1 MDLRKMIGS
10 LSGRASCLWVLAGML
25 VGATAIAAPA
35 PKPGEAYN
43 TAAPYAILIEAESG
57 SVLLE
62 KGADILV
69 APASLSKLMT
79 AEVVFNEIKQ
89 GRLNLTDEFL
99 VSTNA
104 WRRGGAPSRTSSMFI
119 PIHSRVTIDDLLHG
133 VIIQSANDASMAL
146 AEGIAGN
153 EDQFAELMTKRA
165 RELGLTQATFGNSTG
180 LPHPNQ
186 LMTVRELARLA
197 RHIVHTYPEYYPY
210 YAEREFTFNKIRQ
223 FNRNPLLTMNVGAD
237 GMKTGFTKEAGYGLV
252 GSAVQN
258 GLRLI
263 VVVNGLK
270 SEKERADESKKLL
283 EWGFHNFQQG
293 LLFAPGQIIAEAKT
307 YGGSQRYV
315 PLVAPGAVRLMT
327 ARNVRERII
336 ARVVYSG
343 PVPTPVQKGQK
354 IGMLKVWRGDI
365 MALEVPLEAAEDVGI
380 GTIPRRAWDAAGEML
395 YGLFRAG
402 IQRL

>member
-1 MDLRKMIGS
+1 MTISMAWRAWS
-10 LSGRASCLWVLAGML
+10 LWVMAGVLAG
-25 VGATAIAAPA
+25 ATAQAAPA

-43 TAAPYAILIEAESG
+43 TAAPYAILIEVESG
-57 SVLLE
+57 SVLFE
-62 KGADILV
+62 KSADVLV

-89 GRLNLTDEFL
+89 GRLKPTDEFL
-99 VSTNA
+99 VSENA

-119 PIHSRVTIDDLLHG
+119 PIHSRVAIDALLHG

-153 EDQFAELMTKRA
+153 EDKFAELMTKRA
-165 RELGLTQATFGNSTG
+165 RELGLLKSTFGNSTG

-186 LMTVRELARLA
+186 LMTVRELAKLS
-197 RHIVHTYPEYYPY
+197 RHIVQTYPSYYPY
-210 YAEREFTFNKIRQ
+210 YSEREYTFNKIRQ
-223 FNRNPLLTMNVGAD
+223 YNRNPLLAMNIGAD
-237 GMKTGFTKEAGYGLV
+237 GLKTGFTKEAGYGLV

-263 VVVNGLK
+263 VVVSGLK
-270 SEKERADESKKLL
+270 SEKERADEAKKLL

-293 LLFAPGQIIAEAKT
+293 VLFTEGQIIAEAKT
-307 YGGSQRYV
+307 YGGSRRYV
-315 PLVAPGAVRLMT
+315 PLVAQGAVRMMM
-327 ARNVRERII
+327 ARNVRERFI
-336 ARVVYSG
+336 ARIVYSG
-343 PVPTPVQKGQK
+343 PVPTPVRKGQK
-354 IGMLKVWRGDI
+354 IAVLKVWRGDVV
-365 MALEVPLEAAEDVGI
+365 ALEVPLEAAEDVGQ
-380 GTIPRRAWDAAGEML
+380 GTIPGRAWDAAGELL